1 MFSAIS
7 NNSGVVDFACRSGL
21 NIFEYK
27 QPQTLTIG
35 TEQHSPDMK
44 FSLSKINELL
54 LFAVLATI
62 VLYFGRQIL
71 IPVIFAAMLSMLMAP
86 VCRKL
91 DNRGFNRV
99 SSALTCILI
108 LLTVFVLSM
117 AIVIGQIS
125 SFADD
130 LSLIEQKSELFF
142 TQIKHYIEQ
151 QFRISPERQM
161 TILKQQVKSWNQS
174 AGSYVGNLAG
184 GIIGMIAGLA
194 ITLVFTFL
202 MLFHKEKYQEFFLK
216 LNRSGD
222 QAKTK
227 MVLEKITHVSQ
238 QYLTGRA
245 ISMVFLFVLYAAALL
260 IIGIKNALL
269 LAGIASLLTIVPYV
283 GPILGGFFPFLMA
296 LLTED
301 SLQPAMWVAVT
312 LIIIQAI
319 DNYFV
324 EPYVLGGEVHLTA
337 LSTII
342 VIILGGLVWG
352 VAGMILFIPMVAIAK
367 IIFDNVESL
376 KPYAY
381 LIGDEERAPSSRLR
395 DWFMKIFSRKKML
408 KK

>member
-1 MFSAIS
+1 MFSVIPNIS
-7 NNSGVVDFACRSGL
+7 AVAVPGCRTGL
-21 NIFEYK
+21 NIFEDK
-27 QPQTLTIG
+27 KPQNFTIG
-35 TEQHSPDMK
+35 ADQHLPDMK
-44 FSLSKINELL
+44 FSLSKINEIL

-91 DNRGFNRV
+91 DNRGFHRV
-99 SSALTCILI
+99 SSALVCILI

-130 LSLIEQKSELFF
+130 LSFIEQKSELFF
-142 TQIKHYIEQ
+142 THIQHYIER
-151 QFRISPERQM
+151 QFGISPERQM

-174 AGSYVGNLAG
+174 AGSYISNLAG

-202 MLFHKEKYQEFFLK
+202 MLYHKEKYQQFFLR
-216 LNRSGD
+216 LNKSGD

-227 MVLEKITHVSQ
+227 MILEKITHVSQ

-245 ISMVFLFVLYAAALL
+245 ISMVFLFVLYAVALL

-301 SLQPAMWVAVT
+301 SLQPAIWVAIT

-324 EPYVLGGEVHLTA
+324 EPYVIGGEVHLTA

-342 VIILGGLVWG
+342 IIILGGLVWG

-376 KPYAY
+376 RPYAY
-381 LIGDEERAPSSRLR
+381 LIGDEEKTPSSRLR
-395 DWFMKIFSRKKML
+395 DWFQKIFFRKKMV